1 MGLVSNLD
9 KNRGVDK
16 MGFIHKPYLWIFI
29 DLSTGGCMDVLSL
42 MEFPIVQGPMAGGSC
57 TPALVAGVSNAGGL
71 GSLPCS
77 LLSPAAMR
85 DQAGQVRALTD
96 RPFLLN
102 LFVLE
107 TPSPTQAEVRAGAEL
122 LRPVW
127 ESLGWSELPIPQQW
141 CQDFAAQLDAV
152 IELKPAAASFTFGIL
167 NASQVERLHS
177 AGIAVIGTVTTV
189 DEALAWEEV
198 GADAVVASGIE
209 AGGHRGTFIGRQEDA
224 TLPARSLWPLVAK
237 AVRIPVI
244 AAGGI
249 MTGVD
254 IQEALT
260 LGAKAVQMGTAFLA
274 TDESGI
280 HPAYKQ
286 KLLAGGNIKTR
297 LTRSFS
303 GRYARGIENRFMK
316 QMEGVESQV
325 PAYPVQ
331 NALTGSIRTA
341 AAASGD
347 TELMSLWAGAE
358 VGRSRALSVAQLMQT
373 LVAEMR
379 PT

>member
-1 MGLVSNLD
+1 
-9 KNRGVDK
+9 
-16 MGFIHKPYLWIFI
+16 
-29 DLSTGGCMDVLSL
+29 MDVLSL

-57 TPALVAGVSNAGGL
+57 NPALVAGVSNAGGL
-71 GSLPCS
+71 GSLPGS
-77 LLSPAAMR
+77 LLTPAAIR
-85 DQAGQVRALTD
+85 EQVGQIRALTD

-102 LFVLE
+102 FFVQE
-107 TPSPTQAEVRAGAEL
+107 TPTPTQAEINAGVEL

-141 CQDFAAQLDAV
+141 CQDFDAQFEELLA
-152 IELKPAAASFTFGIL
+152 LKPAAASFTFNIL
-167 NASQVERLHS
+167 TESQVEKLHS

-189 DEALAWEEV
+189 DEALAWETV

-209 AGGHRGTFIGRQEDA
+209 AGGHRGTFLGAQEDA
-224 TLPARSLWPLVAK
+224 TLPGRSLWPQVAR
-237 AVRIPVI
+237 AVQIPVI

-254 IQEALT
+254 IAEALAV
-260 LGAKAVQMGTAFLA
+260 GASAVQMGTAFLV

-280 HPAYKQ
+280 PPVYKQ
-286 KLLAGGNIKTR
+286 TLLSGRHLTTR

-303 GRYARGIENRFMK
+303 GRYARGVENRFME
-316 QMEGVESQV
+316 QMKRVETQV

-331 NALTGSIRTA
+331 NALTGSIRA
-341 AAASGD
+341 AAAKNGD
-347 TELMSLWAGAE
+347 PELMSLWAGAE
-358 VGRSRALSVAQLMQT
+358 VGRARALSVAQLMQT

>member
-1 MGLVSNLD
+1 
-9 KNRGVDK
+9 
-16 MGFIHKPYLWIFI
+16 
-29 DLSTGGCMDVLSL
+29 MDVLSL
-42 MEFPIVQGPMAGGSC
+42 MEFPIIQGPMAGGSC

-71 GSLPCS
+71 GSFPGS
-77 LLSPAAMR
+77 LLSPADIR
-85 DQAGQVRALTD
+85 DQVGQIRALTE
-96 RPFLLN
+96 RPFLIN
-102 LFVLE
+102 FFVQE
-107 TPSPTQAEVRAGAEL
+107 TPTPSAAEIGAAAEL

-127 ESLGWSELPIPQQW
+127 ESLGWSELPVPKQW
-141 CQDFAAQLDAV
+141 CQDFGAQFEVLLA
-152 IELKPAAASFTFGIL
+152 LKPAAASFTFNIL
-167 NASQVERLHS
+167 TESQVERLHS

-189 DEALAWEEV
+189 DEAEAWENV

-209 AGGHRGTFIGRQEDA
+209 AGGHRGTFLGPQEAA
-224 TLPARSLWPLVAK
+224 TLPARSLWPLVAR
-237 AVRIPVI
+237 AVQIPVI

-254 IQEALT
+254 IREALS
-260 LGAKAVQMGTAFLA
+260 LGAKAVQMGTAFLV

-280 HPAYKQ
+280 HPAYRQ
-286 KLLAGGNIKTR
+286 RLLAGGDVKTR

-316 QMEGVESQV
+316 QMESVETQV

-331 NALTGSIRTA
+331 NALTGSIRSA
-341 AAASGD
+341 AAAKGD
-347 TELMSLWAGAE
+347 PELMSLWAGAE
-358 VGRSRALSVAQLMQT
+358 VGRTRALSVAQLMQT